1 MATVKLNATE
11 FGYVDQETPYTHY
24 SVDNDTWYTVTGI
37 ESSLNAKRFL
47 MKFAPLPSS
56 LKHNKLLGVQ
66 ITACLSAQG
75 TLYSTEYIRYGVL
88 QEAFDGETVTWAN
101 VNIPTSSFES
111 IGTEA
116 VKQDDPPAD
125 KETPDSIVGYWANH
139 NAARALAKSECAFA
153 YLNDADLDQ
162 FVKIRPNLIAGGQI
176 YATIT
181 YDELVKLTSKIVYK
195 NGPKSGYSNPRSAT
209 TFRWTYAPVESIVC
223 ADDSFTQQSATFYWK
238 TSTDESYQSVAI
250 TGDTKTVTIPAN
262 TFPTASTIQ
271 WYVSGTDE
279 DGTTT
284 QTDVFSFSTAAGTVT
299 AKGISPV
306 QSVEDV
312 SAPITLQ
319 WSLSSTDG
327 QTPSRIRSSWRKETD
342 PDEQQYW
349 NNLFDTTTI
358 GYSFVVPANT
368 FPAGGI
374 VWNIIAWNVDGVEGN
389 RDYNTFICVAAPEA
403 PEGLSATEVPLTTV
417 SWQSA
422 EQQAYEI
429 SIDGVIVKRAF
440 GTDVYRWQAQE
451 PLSEGDHVITV
462 RVQGQYGFWSQPS
475 EITITVSGR
484 QNETALQGVFS
495 VDAVLTAEAN
505 SPGDEIRWYRDGN
518 LIGTSRVG
526 GQNQAVFVDRHVL
539 GSHSYFAR
547 RFHANGE
554 DYDQSETVFGTM
566 EARETLIAPYDG
578 SADWLSLRLSENRD
592 NQESFSWKKTHATQR
607 VKGAVYPRAE
617 GSDFESLSANYN
629 CSFVNE
635 TDLRRFEALKGKIVI
650 LKSRGN
656 NVVVGM
662 MAQIS
667 KKVNRFFTAYT
678 FSIEQ
683 IHAEDYSEQ

>member
-75 TLYSTEYIRYGVL
+75 TLYSTEYIWYGVL
-88 QEAFDGETVTWAN
+88 PAAFDGETATWAN

-111 IGTEA
+111 IGSEA
-116 VKQDDPPAD
+116 VRRDDQPVD
-125 KETPDSIVGYWANH
+125 KETPASIVGYWANH
-139 NAARALAKSECAFA
+139 NAARALAKSGCAFA
-153 YLNDADLDQ
+153 GLNNTDLNQ

-209 TFRWTYAPVESIVC
+209 TFGWSYAAVESIIC
-223 ADDSFTQQSATFYWK
+223 ADDSFAQQSATFYWK
-238 TSTDESYQSVAI
+238 TSTDQTYTAI
-250 TGDTKTVTIPAN
+250 AINGDVKSVTIPAN

-271 WYVSGTDE
+271 WYVAGTDE
-279 DGTTT
+279 DGTAS
-284 QTDVFSFSTAAGTVT
+284 QTEVFSFSTAAGTAT
-299 AKGISPV
+299 AKCIKPV
-306 QSVEDV
+306 SSVEDG
-312 SAPITLQ
+312 SAPITFEWILT
-319 WSLSSTDG
+319 STDG
-327 QTPSRIRSSWRKETD
+327 QTPSRIRSSWRKSSD
-342 PDEQQYW
+342 PDESAYW
-349 NNLFDTTTI
+349 YNLFDTVEI
-358 GYSFVVPANT
+358 GTSFVVPADT

-374 VWNIIAWNVDGVEGN
+374 TWDIRVWNIDGTEGN
-389 RDYNTFICVAAPEA
+389 RDYAEFICVAAPEPPA
-403 PEGLSATEVPLTTV
+403 GLQATEVPLTEI

-422 EQQAYEI
+422 EQEAYEI
-429 SIDGVIVKRAF
+429 SIDGAIVKRAF
-440 GTDVYRWQAQE
+440 GTGVYSWKAPE
-451 PLSEGDHVITV
+451 PLSEGDHLISV

-484 QNETALQGVFS
+484 QNTTVLHGVFG
-495 VDAVLTAEAN
+495 VDADLTTEAS
-505 SPGDEIRWYRDGN
+505 SPGDEIRWYRDGE

-526 GQNQAVFVDRHVL
+526 GQNQAAFVDRHVL